1 MTEKRPY
8 DSFFD
13 HSLVNQIFT
22 DAERRPTK
30 IKLKRARLKQSK
42 PGNWKDNEL
51 VGMDYLILPMATEG
65 GSFRG
70 YDADA

>member
-1 MTEKRPY
+1 MIEARPY
-8 DSFFD
+8 ENLFD

-42 PGNWKDNEL
+42 PGNWKDNEV
-51 VGMDYLILPMATEG
+51 VGKDHLIMFCCDG
-65 GSFRG
+65 
-70 YDADA
+70 